1 MDIQFLNTRNSI
13 SYSILEN
20 YIELK
25 NIKTK
30 NDNFDLNGTINFN
43 PFYFDLS
50 LDLKKIDFIQLEK
63 LLYLI
68 YKNKNLRHENLSG
81 KLIINLKN
89 IEHKILNMGLLSL
102 IFENEKINFNKK
114 VFNLKEFANLEI
126 SDYEYLDNIDQILQ
140 MKIKINIIN
149 NEKFNRF
156 LFNYNKDKIKNKNLY
171 FIYQFNSSSKTNFIS
186 KISKDGFSNNTD
198 FYKFNNLQ
206 QLKILLMD
214 EKLFIGD

>member
-1 MDIQFLNTRNSI
+1 MDHSPLAKKLSKKLNTPIYAYGGSNS
-13 SYSILEN
+13 
-20 YIELK
+20 
-25 NIKTK
+25 
-30 NDNFDLNGTINFN
+30 G
-43 PFYFDLS
+43 LS
-50 LDLKKIDFIQLEK
+50 
-63 LLYLI
+63 
-68 YKNKNLRHENLSG
+68 ST
-81 KLIINLKN
+81 
-89 IEHKILNMGLLSL
+89 MLSL
-102 IFENEKINFNKK
+102 IKNGYDSGFEGI
-114 VFNLKEFANLEI
+114 
-126 SDYEYLDNIDQILQ
+126 DYEFYPDRA
-140 MKIKINIIN
+140 IIN